1 MSYYKIPILEKIY
14 EAYSA
19 IADNRVKLLADKTLV
34 TSSDNAKTYTIVF
47 DGETYI
53 SNDNMSYFKQTIGY
67 PIIATMMLKNEL
79 VYNNDVAKLFA
90 NINWKKINTE
100 HKNNYVLTASLIL
113 DELKNK
119 GENINLIKEE
129 TQRVYNQIKLLR
141 FEYKK
146 SKDFPPKAN

>member
-1 MSYYKIPILEKIY
+1 
-14 EAYSA
+14 
-19 IADNRVKLLADKTLV
+19 
-34 TSSDNAKTYTIVF
+34 
-47 DGETYI
+47 
-53 SNDNMSYFKQTIGY
+53 MSYFKQTIGY